1 MAQGLTVVFDCN
13 IYVTAAQAIGYSGSL
28 ADLEHIAPTLPLY
41 RRKRAE
47 SLLWSLKGGAGPV
60 KFHVGSEEVN
70 LPSVGFPGDA
80 YRGVIEAGASARI
93 G

>member
-28 ADLEHIAPTLPLY
+28 ADLEHIAPTLPFY

-47 SLLWSLKGGAGPV
+47 SLLWALKGGAGPAMPASLGRS
-60 KFHVGSEEVN
+60 FFQIIHRMS
-70 LPSVGFPGDA
+70 PT
-80 YRGVIEAGASARI
+80 RGMKKGIAKAQTED
-93 G
+93 